1 MRLAASLVIA
11 LAAGMAL
18 GWVYFQ
24 ALWATV
30 GNLPMR
36 RRPGLWIAGSL
47 ILRLGLVLVVFVW
60 LARWGGW
67 PALVAGL
74 FGFVTAR
81 RAAVRRV
88 QSPALKK
95 HEESL

>member
-1 MRLAASLVIA
+1 MIPLLAGA
-11 LAAGMAL
+11 AL

-30 GNLPMR
+30 AQLPVR

-47 ILRLGLVLVVFVW
+47 ILRLGLVLGAFVW
-60 LARWGGW
+60 LARWGSW

-74 FGFVTAR
+74 LGFIAAR
-81 RAAVRRV
+81 TVLVRCLR
-88 QSPALKK
+88 PPTLKPK
-95 HEESL
+95 ESA